1 MSAVKAILK
10 FENEDDILI
19 PIWNGAPQ
27 KPRRVI
33 DMFRRLGSG
42 RQRIQFVGAE
52 ADLSIS
58 TVKTFHETPE
68 AAWDEATLIN
78 SKRGERFSI
87 EYYGQTFDNV
97 ILVDVQ
103 YNISGQQV
111 CQYTNMVEYRLTY
124 LLDGE
129 DEI

>member
-1 MSAVKAILK
+1 MTDVKATIT
-10 FENEDDILI
+10 FDEGDDITI

-42 RQRIQFVGAE
+42 RQRVQFVGAE
-52 ADLSIS
+52 ADISIS
-58 TVKTFHETPE
+58 SVKTFHPTAE
-68 AAWDEATLIN
+68 AAWAEATLIN
-78 SKRGERFSI
+78 SKRGERFTI
-87 EYYGQTFDNV
+87 NYYGETFKNV

-103 YNISGQQV
+103 YNVSGQEG
-111 CQYTNMVEYRLTY
+111 CNITNMVEYRLTY
-124 LLDGE
+124 LVDGE

>member
-1 MSAVKAILK
+1 MSEVKATIT
-10 FENEDDILI
+10 FEDGAQVQI

-58 TVKTFHETPE
+58 TVKTFHETAG
-68 AAWDEATLIN
+68 AAWQEATLIN

-87 EYYGQTFDNV
+87 EYYGETFDNV

-103 YNISGQQV
+103 YNVSGQEV